1 MTETVQSASGT
12 VNRTPAI
19 MALVGGA
26 ALIIGALMEWATVTT
41 DVGTLSISGMDADGE
56 VVLFCGVVIVVL
68 ALLDLALPGPWW
80 WIGVGILGAL
90 ALFTGVL
97 AFFNVTE
104 GIEGAEG
111 GDVSSSVGL
120 YVVVLGGAAALAG
133 GLIRERSV
141 RSATADRPPPT

>member
-26 ALIIGALMEWATVTT
+26 ALIIGALMECATVST
-41 DVGTLSISGMDADGE
+41 DVGTLSISGTDADGE

-141 RSATADRPPPT
+141 RSAGA